1 MTVRLHA
8 TLCASLGLVLVAAAT
23 SAAAAQGYGR
33 GMGRRGGG
41 EQSEERHQSD
51 DPAADLEKRFQD
63 MAATKPVLKDVKLD
77 HAEKDSIG
85 RIEKTY
91 QNRFLSYSI
100 AAKHL
105 FEDAKAQGA
114 APDFQQLQQ
123 LREDARKLQDQEY
136 GELRAVIA
144 EDQRGKFD
152 ANIKEQR
159 EREDKN
165 APARP
170 RQPASP

>member
-1 MTVRLHA
+1 L
-8 TLCASLGLVLVAAAT
+8 
-23 SAAAAQGYGR
+23 
-33 GMGRRGGG
+33 
-41 EQSEERHQSD
+41 
-51 DPAADLEKRFQD
+51 
-63 MAATKPVLKDVKLD
+63 
-77 HAEKDSIG
+77 
-85 RIEKTY
+85 
-91 QNRFLSYSI
+91 
-100 AAKHL
+100 
-105 FEDAKAQGA
+105 
-114 APDFQQLQQ
+114 QQLQQ

-144 EDQRGKFD
+144 QDQRGKFD